1 MNDHH
6 DEMND
11 EKFDH
16 WLHSAARD
24 YNRPGDVPR
33 RPCGRGRGGVQPCI
47 VPIV

>member
-16 WLHSAARD
+16 WLHSAARMTTAAAA
-24 YNRPGDVPR
+24 
-33 RPCGRGRGGVQPCI
+33 CQ
-47 VPIV
+47 